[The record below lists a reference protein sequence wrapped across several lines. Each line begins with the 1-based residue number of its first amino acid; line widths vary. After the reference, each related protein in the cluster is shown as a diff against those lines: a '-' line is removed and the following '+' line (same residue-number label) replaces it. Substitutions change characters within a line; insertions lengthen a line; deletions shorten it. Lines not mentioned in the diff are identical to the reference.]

1 MAAALSPDFPFV
13 LKGRSDDCHPQSS
26 DLDLGVCLFLL
37 QANFYSLSLPAQE
50 GEKSSLQG
58 QIPPQ
63 PLALC
68 SFNSPGSVLPEY
80 LFSAKLFFH
89 LLSPPHRRGCLKAS
103 NPFHI
108 LAEENSPVR
117 LTEVIGGAR
126 YWPRVTG
133 PGASGS
139 LVSTS
144 LF

>member
-1 MAAALSPDFPFV
+1 MAAVLSPDFPFV

-37 QANFYSLSLPAQE
+37 QANFYSLSCQHRRL
-50 GEKSSLQG
+50 KSSLQG

-63 PLALC
+63 SLALC
-68 SFNSPGSVLPEY
+68 SFNSSGSVLPEY
-80 LFSAKLFFH
+80 FFSAKLFFH
-89 LLSPPHRRGCLKAS
+89 LLSPPHRRGCLKVS

-108 LAEENSPVR
+108 LAEDNSPVR

-126 YWPRVTG
+126 YWPGVTG

-139 LVSTS
+139 LVSTR